1 MNEIRNSGRDS
12 YILDHNDYLRPNP
25 NFSNPNRAS
34 ASFRFVHKFSQ
45 ISRNRAG
52 FGSKTDRARIA
63 ISASSSSCSSASEF
77 DVVVVGAGII
87 GLTIARQFML
97 GSDLSVAIVDAAVPC
112 SGATGAGQGYIWMAH
127 KTPKSALWE
136 LAMRSKSLWEMLAV
150 SIQQKGMDPL
160 DVLGWKKTGSLLI
173 GRTSEE
179 LAMLEDRVE
188 LLSKAGLK
196 AEYLSSHALLSKEP
210 ALEIG
215 KEGGA
220 AFIPDDCQ
228 IDASRAVAFIE
239 KENRDF
245 TSNGRYAEFFHDPAI
260 SLIRGSRSGEVE
272 AVQTSKNTLYCKKAV
287 VVAAGSWSGSLMQ
300 KLLIESNISLNVPV
314 KPRKGH
320 LLVVE
325 NFNSFR
331 VNHGMMEV
339 GYVGHQIA
347 ASHPSS
353 SSSDLVDNEQNL
365 SISMTAT
372 TDAMGN
378 LVLGS
383 SRQFA
388 GFNTEVED
396 SIINRIW
403 TRAGEFFPA
412 LRELELSNLS
422 DSKKVRVGLRP
433 YMPDGKP
440 IIGPVPG
447 LPNLLLAAGHEGG
460 GLSMA
465 LGTAEMVFDLV
476 LGNITKVE
484 PAPFAVKGRCCN

>member
-1 MNEIRNSGRDS
+1 MAA
-12 YILDHNDYLRPNP
+12 LP
-25 NFSNPNRAS
+25 
-34 ASFRFVHKFSQ
+34 
-45 ISRNRAG
+45 ISP
-52 FGSKTDRARIA
+52 
-63 ISASSSSCSSASEF
+63 SSALEF

-87 GLTIARQFML
+87 GLTVARQFLL
-97 GSDLSVAIVDAAVPC
+97 GSDLSVAVVDAAVPC
-112 SGATGAGQGYIWMAH
+112 AGATGAGQGYIWMAH
-127 KTPKSALWE
+127 KTPTSALWD
-136 LAMRSKSLWEMLAV
+136 LAMRSKRLWEMLAD

-160 DVLGWKKTGSLLI
+160 EILGWKKTGSLLI

-179 LAMLEDRVE
+179 VAMLKDRVE
-188 LLSKAGLK
+188 LLSKAGLR
-196 AEYLSSHALLSKEP
+196 AEYLSSHDLLSKEP

-228 IDASRAVAFIE
+228 ISALWTVSFIE

-245 TSNGRYAEFFHDPAI
+245 TSKGRYAEFFHDPAI

-272 AVQTSKNTLYCKKAV
+272 AVQTSKNILYCKKAV
-287 VVAAGSWSGSLMQ
+287 VIAAGSWSGSLMQ
-300 KLLIESNISLNVPV
+300 KLLSESNIALNVPV

-325 NFNSFR
+325 NFDSFTL
-331 VNHGMMEV
+331 NHGMMEV
-339 GYVGHQIA
+339 GYVDHQIA
-347 ASHPSS
+347 PSHPST
-353 SSSDLVDNEQNL
+353 SSDLVANEQNL

-396 SIINRIW
+396 SIINSIW

-422 DSKKVRVGLRP
+422 DNKKVRVGLRP

-447 LPNLLLAAGHEGG
+447 LPNLLIAAGHEGE

-465 LGTAEMVFDLV
+465 LGTAEMVFDMV
-476 LGNITKVE
+476 LGNITKVDS
-484 PAPFAVKGRCCN
+484 APFAVTGRCYN